1 MISLYILF
9 CLHMIPLGNRDNAIL
24 EAAKL
29 AIDYAWRRV
38 FDEQA
43 DAQSIS
49 LAVAPLFCIR
59 WGKKIIVSL
68 DRRQNNRRVNQLL
81 AKVRNSALPRI
92 EYDRM
97 GDLFKLA

>member
-1 MISLYILF
+1 
-9 CLHMIPLGNRDNAIL
+9 MIPLENRDNAIL

-29 AIDYAWRRV
+29 DFDHAWRRV

-43 DAQSIS
+43 TARSIS
-49 LAVAPLFCIR
+49 LAVVPLLGIR
-59 WGKKIIVSL
+59 WSKKIIVAL

-81 AKVRNSALPRI
+81 AKVRNSALPRA

-97 GDLFKLA
+97 EDLSKLAYFTPGDFLPE